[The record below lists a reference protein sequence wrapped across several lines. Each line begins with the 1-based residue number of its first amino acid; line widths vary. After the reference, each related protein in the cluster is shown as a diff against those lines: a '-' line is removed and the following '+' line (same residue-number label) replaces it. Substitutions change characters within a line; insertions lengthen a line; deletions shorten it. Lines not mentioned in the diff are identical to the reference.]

1 MILNEKINSFKAV
14 VTSISIEN
22 TKIHLKILIQ
32 YEMSSRRFSN
42 YIYISPLQ
50 VCLMVPFI
58 G

>member
-42 YIYISPLQ
+42 YIDLLYKFVLWYH
-50 VCLMVPFI
+50 L
-58 G
+58 

>member
-42 YIYISPLQ
+42 YIYLLYKF
-50 VCLMVPFI
+50 VLWYHL
-58 G
+58 